1 MILAVVGSR
10 TFSDYKLL
18 DETLTRFHQVN
29 PITEIVSGGARGA
42 DSLAERWANENN
54 IPVKVYPAEW
64 EKYGRRAGMI
74 RNRYIISN
82 SEYCFAFWD
91 GFSHGT
97 KNDIEL
103 CHKFNI
109 PCTIV
114 RF

>member
-10 TFSDYKLL
+10 TFYDYKLL

-64 EKYGRRAGMI
+64 EKYGRRAGII
-74 RNRYIISN
+74 RNRYIISDC
-82 SEYCFAFWD
+82 EHCIAFWD
-91 GFSHGT
+91 DVSHGT
-97 KNDIEL
+97 KHDIEL
-103 CHKFNI
+103 CKELKKQY
-109 PCTIV
+109 TIV